1 MRYASLACPDLQV
14 VGLLRSSYW
23 PLTALFHSTLCDCLK
38 AMYLGYPCDR
48 LLYGSATDAG
58 LAGFARGGDVM
69 DMSVLGAVLFA
80 AVIVVGASLALL
92 WVSESGLQ
100 S

>member
-1 MRYASLACPDLQV
+1 
-14 VGLLRSSYW
+14 
-23 PLTALFHSTLCDCLK
+23 
-38 AMYLGYPCDR
+38 
-48 LLYGSATDAG
+48 
-58 LAGFARGGDVM
+58 M

-80 AVIVVGASLALL
+80 AMIVVGVSLALL